1 MNFKKSV
8 LTISYLF
15 SFSALL
21 AGLTLINSCKR
32 KPAYQPYKFSGD
44 VIVDG
49 KNLVQLKCT
58 RCHSLV
64 PVDALPKDVWLN
76 HTLVN
81 MAPLLHISTYGGSSY
96 YKDNPLD
103 TTGATI
109 AEWTAIL
116 DYYKKAAPDTLL
128 PAKKP
133 IPLINDW
140 AGFILKKPA
149 PVSYTAF
156 TTMLAANAA
165 TGRMYS
171 ADAVD
176 EKLYTWDNNLKMDS
190 LAKFPSAAVGVS
202 FDKDS
207 IGNNIGFFACIGR
220 MAPVDFPNGKV
231 VKVNLDAQHVNN
243 EQTYIASD
251 LPRPVGTITGDFNKD
266 GLQDVVVC
274 GQGKF
279 KGGVYLLKQN
289 KDHTYDQQTIYD
301 KPGAAQAL
309 AGDFNNDG
317 WTDVMLL
324 TGSGDE
330 GLWLLLNDQK
340 GGFTTRNLL
349 HFPPVYGSSSFQLV
363 DMDHDGKLDLVLT
376 CGYNYR
382 DSRILKP
389 YHGLYIFTNTGDW
402 NFKQRWFYPING
414 CTKAIATDFDGD
426 GDIDIATI
434 AFFADMKNTPA
445 EEFVYF
451 EQGKPFDFK
460 PHALPISNLGHW
472 MCMEVTDLNKD
483 GKPDLVLGN
492 YADGFMFQDGFK
504 PNWDQHL
511 PLIVL
516 ENHTKK

>member
-1 MNFKKSV
+1 MGLKKSV
-8 LTISYLF
+8 LTISSLF
-15 SFSALL
+15 LSSALL
-21 AGLTLINSCKR
+21 AGLSLFDSCKS
-32 KPAYQPYKFSGD
+32 KPAYTPYKLTGN
-44 VIVDG
+44 VMVDG
-49 KNLVQLKCT
+49 KNLVQIKCT

-64 PVDALPKDVWLN
+64 SVDALPKDVWVN
-76 HTLVN
+76 HTLAN

-103 TTGATI
+103 TAGATI
-109 AEWTAIL
+109 KEWLAIVA
-116 DYYKKAAPDTLL
+116 YYKKAAPDTLL

-140 AGFILKKPA
+140 AGFTLKKPA
-149 PVSYTAF
+149 PVKYTAF
-156 TTMLAANAA
+156 TTMLATNPA
-165 TGRMYS
+165 THRMYS

-176 EKLYTWDNNLKMDS
+176 EKLNAWDSNLKMDS
-190 LAKFPSAAVGVS
+190 LAKLPSAAVGVS
-202 FDKDS
+202 FGKDS
-207 IGNNIGFFACIGR
+207 TGNNVGFFACIGR
-220 MAPVDFPNGKV
+220 MAPIDFRNGKV
-231 VKVNLDAQHVNN
+231 VKVNLDAKQVNQD
-243 EQTYIASD
+243 QTYIASD
-251 LPRPVGTITGDFNKD
+251 LPRPVNTSTADFNKD
-266 GLQDVVVC
+266 GLTDVIVC

-289 KDHTYDQQTIYD
+289 KDHTYDQKIIYD
-301 KPGAAQAL
+301 KPGSVQTEI
-309 AGDFNNDG
+309 GDFNNDG
-317 WTDVMLL
+317 WPDVMLL

-349 HFPPVYGSSSFQLV
+349 HFPPVYGCSSFQLT
-363 DMDHDGKLDLVLT
+363 DIDHDGKPDLVLT

-414 CTKAIATDFDGD
+414 CTKAIAADFDGD
-426 GDIDIATI
+426 GDLDIATI

-445 EEFVYF
+445 EEFIYF
-451 EQGKPFDFK
+451 EQDKPFSFK
-460 PHALPISNLGHW
+460 PHALPISQYGHW
-472 MCMEVTDLNKD
+472 MCMEMTDLNGD
-483 GKPDLVLGN
+483 NKPDLVLGN

-504 PNWDQHL
+504 PNWDKHL
-511 PLIVL
+511 PLVVL